1 MGIMSKSKS
10 FNGYV
15 AMLSEME
22 NGRRVSLIESQILFG
37 VQSFN
42 RDLTRMK
49 RDGYL
54 IKSQR
59 VPMAKVIKRL
69 NEFCIV
75 KPPQELPVREILV
88 SEYWIST

>member
-1 MGIMSKSKS
+1 MVKFEK
-10 FNGYV
+10 FNSYM
-15 AMLSEME
+15 ALLSEME

-49 RDGYL
+49 REGYL
-54 IKSQR
+54 IKSQK
-59 VPMAKVIKRL
+59 VPMAKIIKRI

-75 KPPQELPVREILV
+75 KPPEELPIREILV
-88 SEYWIST
+88 SEYWISR

>member
-1 MGIMSKSKS
+1 
-10 FNGYV
+10 
-15 AMLSEME
+15 MLSEME

-59 VPMAKVIKRL
+59 VQWQKSLKD
-69 NEFCIV
+69 
-75 KPPQELPVREILV
+75 
-88 SEYWIST
+88 